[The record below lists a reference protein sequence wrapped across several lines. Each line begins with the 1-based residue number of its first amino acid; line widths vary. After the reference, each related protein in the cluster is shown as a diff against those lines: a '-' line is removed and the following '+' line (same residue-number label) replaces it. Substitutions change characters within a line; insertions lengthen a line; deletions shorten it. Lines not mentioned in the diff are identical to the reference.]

1 MKRLFIILIIVLIFG
16 CTKENNEFQEQKFE
30 TKSTGSFEDGDV
42 SIDITPTQIGEG
54 KLEFSILVNT
64 HSVNLEPYNLKEITT
79 LEING
84 KKIKP
89 DSVPILGS
97 HHSGGL
103 LIFKTNEE
111 IIGEYSLVIE
121 GIPKMDKIIFTWN

>member
-89 DSVPILGS
+89 DSVQILGS

-103 LIFKTNEE
+103 LIFKT
-111 IIGEYSLVIE
+111 
-121 GIPKMDKIIFTWN
+121 IFQNYFFISFKN